1 MRKFSIIKEE
11 NSFQCEGYGRGSWVD
26 WFSFF
31 IFFIG
36 RIELFRVELAIL
48 GPA

>member
-1 MRKFSIIKEE
+1 MRVTDEVHGLTGFP
-11 NSFQCEGYGRGSWVD
+11 
-26 WFSFF
+26 FF